1 MEPTELYGE
10 AQRSLDEV
18 YLVQNP
24 ALGAILMWEFV
35 KGFIRQS
42 AGHLPELP
50 LLFIVLPIVFNETLR
65 AAMAG
70 TNPSSGLR
78 LFTAKFSKDQ
88 EVLLALQRQMLMLRF
103 TSLSSVSIGIESG
116 LLTLDVASASVGCTT
131 KRYPPKTRLAIREL
145 GKHADKLGGWCGSL
159 TLQEVQAALRIG
171 F

>member
-1 MEPTELYGE
+1 MEPTKLYGK
-10 AQRSLDEV
+10 ANNSLDEV

-35 KGFIRQS
+35 KGFVRQS
-42 AGHLPELP
+42 AGRLPELP
-50 LLFIVLPIVFNETLR
+50 LLFAVLPIVFNETLR
-65 AAMAG
+65 TVMSG

-78 LFTAKFSKDQ
+78 LFASKFSRDQ
-88 EVLLALQRQMLMLRF
+88 EVLLTLQRRMLMLRP
-103 TSLSSVSIGIESG
+103 TSLSSLSIALECG
-116 LLTLDVASASVGCTT
+116 LLTLNVTSASVDCTT
-131 KRYPPKTRLAIREL
+131 KRYPSTTPLAVREL

>member
-10 AQRSLDEV
+10 AHRSLDEV

-24 ALGAILMWEFV
+24 ALGAILIWEFV
-35 KGFIRQS
+35 KGFVRQS
-42 AGHLPELP
+42 AGRLPELP

-65 AAMAG
+65 TAISG

-78 LFTAKFSKDQ
+78 LFATKFSKDQ
-88 EVLLALQRQMLMLRF
+88 EVLLALQRRMLILRP
-103 TSLSSVSIGIESG
+103 TSLSSLSIGLESG
-116 LLTLDVASASVGCTT
+116 LLTLNVSTASVDCTT
-131 KRYPPKTRLAIREL
+131 KRYPPKTRMAVREL

>member
-1 MEPTELYGE
+1 MEPTVLYGE
-10 AQRSLDEV
+10 APHSHDEV

-35 KGFIRQS
+35 KGFVRQS
-42 AGHLPELP
+42 SGRLPELP
-50 LLFIVLPIVFNETLR
+50 LLFIVLPTVLNERIRT
-65 AAMAG
+65 AMSG

-88 EVLLALQRQMLMLRF
+88 EVLLALQRRMLMLRPI
-103 TSLSSVSIGIESG
+103 SLSSLSIGIESG
-116 LLTLDVASASVGCTT
+116 LLSLDVTTASVGCTI

-145 GKHADKLGGWCGSL
+145 GKHADKLGAWCGLL